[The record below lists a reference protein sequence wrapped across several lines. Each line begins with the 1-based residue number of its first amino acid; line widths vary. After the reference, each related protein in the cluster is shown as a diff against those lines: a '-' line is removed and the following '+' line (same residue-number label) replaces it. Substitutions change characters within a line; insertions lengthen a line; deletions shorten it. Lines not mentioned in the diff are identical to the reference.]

1 MAILLTLPPNLEK
14 RAHELFNEVDHTSYL
29 GLAPSGG
36 LSKIL
41 VGWLRPKASW
51 TMGRPS

>member
-1 MAILLTLPPNLEK
+1 MVKLLILSPYLKK
-14 RAHELFNEVDHTSYL
+14 RAHELFNEVAYTSYL

-41 VGWLRPKASW
+41 VGVKGYVL
-51 TMGRPS
+51 